1 VRRVPCDIDC
11 GVGKQSCVLC
21 GRVITS
27 RSSTATAT
35 AAITEQTCVMRA
47 CVRVSPQPLAQPMG
61 ARARAPDR
69 MLSVCLHGKCTDG
82 GTPEVG
88 HRGPRANARKRCRLE
103 EGQKTNYSGGKI
115 KTCTACFVYSPV
127 LSG

>member
-1 VRRVPCDIDC
+1 VRARV
-11 GVGKQSCVLC
+11 
-21 GRVITS
+21 
-27 RSSTATAT
+27 AT
-35 AAITEQTCVMRA
+35 AARIADGR
-47 CVRVSPQPLAQPMG
+47 
-61 ARARAPDR
+61 ARARPNAFR
-69 MLSVCLHGKCTDG
+69 RLRGKCTDG

-115 KTCTACFVYSPV
+115 KTCSACIVYSPV